1 MIRENLLSISSWPE
15 AQSTEKLAAELWAQS
30 LSWLL
35 GSSALKLRGMGTRL
49 GMGLIVTA
57 AKHK

>member
-35 GSSALKLRGMGTRL
+35 GSSALKCYVAWGPGWAW
-49 GMGLIVTA
+49 G
-57 AKHK
+57 